1 MATTKI
7 HPIRTTIYQS
17 IKYITNPLKTENGK
31 FVNGFMCSTNADE
44 TSLDFTE
51 IQQSRVRKKGKD
63 EPLGY
68 MLYQSF
74 AHDEITPEKAYSI
87 AHQLAEKY
95 LKNNYQ
101 YVITTHTDKNH
112 IHNHIVFNSVSFQ
125 NGKTFQT
132 NENRNKQMYPKLREI
147 SDKLCKENGLYTIK
161 NPEKSKGKSWYE
173 WSENKQGRSWKAKLK
188 FKIDNIIMSCDN
200 FEDFLKKCREQNIE
214 TVYDPSKVI
223 SLKFRM
229 EGQERFA
236 RARTL
241 GWYYE
246 PEQIKRR
253 IETSQLFRTG
263 RSRWHKNTKI
273 IHTANEKF
281 QSQKGLERWAD
292 IQNMKEAARV
302 INILT
307 SYDIPDKQTLES
319 KSITDYTHRMKVVSE
334 LNKLQMKIDEL
345 TDIIAVVKT
354 YQQFKPL
361 IDELK
366 AIKSKSA
373 QKKFVKEHSIAI
385 EKFRTAKV
393 SLKEIYANNKF
404 PELESL
410 VEQRKQLI
418 DERKEKNE
426 EYKQIVA
433 ELKELDFARTTIE
446 DYIKNTQ
453 DVARRKSNELE

>member
-1 MATTKI
+1 
-7 HPIRTTIYQS
+7 
-17 IKYITNPLKTENGK
+17 
-31 FVNGFMCSTNADE
+31 
-44 TSLDFTE
+44 
-51 IQQSRVRKKGKD
+51 
-63 EPLGY
+63 
-68 MLYQSF
+68 
-74 AHDEITPEKAYSI
+74 
-87 AHQLAEKY
+87 
-95 LKNNYQ
+95 
-101 YVITTHTDKNH
+101 
-112 IHNHIVFNSVSFQ
+112 
-125 NGKTFQT
+125 
-132 NENRNKQMYPKLREI
+132 
-147 SDKLCKENGLYTIK
+147 
-161 NPEKSKGKSWYE
+161 
-173 WSENKQGRSWKAKLK
+173 
-188 FKIDNIIMSCDN
+188 
-200 FEDFLKKCREQNIE
+200 
-214 TVYDPSKVI
+214 
-223 SLKFRM
+223 M

-292 IQNMKEAARV
+292 IQNMNEAARV

-393 SLKEIYANNKF
+393 SLKEIYTNNKF

-446 DYIKNTQ
+446 DYLKNSQ
-453 DVARRKSNELE
+453 DAVRKRNNELE